1 MLNPFT
7 VDHVYICIEKDKF
20 EALKAE
26 ASIHHAIYKKYTPP
40 EGGKGWEGLYV
51 FTKEGTYFEILPA
64 GREYDGGTYKVGQI
78 GIALSSRNSEF
89 DSLGFCKKNF
99 KNVSIET
106 RKTSEGKPWFS
117 SAFLKNTPDN
127 IGAYVW
133 VMAYEGE
140 HLCARFNNYGNP
152 TLEKISHVKIYTL
165 PEFIKDRE
173 LFKDWLPESNFYSLH
188 PVSDPSHVG
197 YEIIY

>member
-1 MLNPFT
+1 MIMLNPFT

-26 ASIHHAIYKKYTPP
+26 ASNHHAIYKKYTPP
-40 EGGKGWEGLYV
+40 DGKRGWEGLYIY
-51 FTKEGTYFEILPA
+51 TKEGTYFEILPA
-64 GREYDGGTYKVGQI
+64 GAEYDGGTYKLGQY
-78 GIALSSRNSEF
+78 GIALSSRDSQF
-89 DSLGFCKKNF
+89 DTLGFCKRKF
-99 KNVSIET
+99 QDVVTGS
-106 RKTSEGKPWFS
+106 RKTSDGKPWFS
-117 SAFLKNTPDN
+117 YAYQETSS
-127 IGAYVW
+127 IGALIW
-133 VMAYEGE
+133 AMSYEGDY
-140 HLCARFNNYGNP
+140 LKSRFNNYGNP
-152 TLEKISHVKIYTL
+152 TLEQISHVKIYTL